1 MWTIIII
8 TAIAIFIACFNEY
21 KHGFYSD
28 GFDYFMMVILGLLIG
43 GVIGTAIAFALPV
56 KTEIVKTTYNLEAL
70 QDNNSVKGSFFLGSG
85 QIEGKMKY
93 VFYYERDGF
102 YKMEQADYEEV
113 KVKYSDE
120 KPKAERF
127 NRKNV
132 KDAFINN
139 FAIDCNSY
147 QEYIIYVPKGTIKQ
161 NYSLDAQ

>member
-8 TAIAIFIACFNEY
+8 IAIALFIAIYREYNSYYSDFEDYILTSISAIFI
-21 KHGFYSD
+21 
-28 GFDYFMMVILGLLIG
+28 G
-43 GVIGTAIAFALPV
+43 GIIGTALAFVLPA

-102 YKMEQADYEEV
+102 YKLEQADYSKV
-113 KVKYSDE
+113 KVKYSNE

-139 FAIDCNSY
+139 FAIDCNCY

>member
-8 TAIAIFIACFNEY
+8 TAIALFIAIYQEY
-21 KHGFYSD
+21 NSYYSD
-28 GFDYFMMVILGLLIG
+28 FEDYILVSILAILIG
-43 GVIGTAIAFALPV
+43 GIIGTSVAFALPA
-56 KTEIVKTTYNLEAL
+56 KTEIVKTNYNLEAL

-85 QIEGKMKY
+85 QIDGKMKY
-93 VFYYERDGF
+93 VFYYENEGY
-102 YKMEQADYEEV
+102 YKLEQADYSEV

-132 KDAFINN
+132 KDAFMNN
-139 FAIDCNSY
+139 FAIDCNCY

>member
-8 TAIAIFIACFNEY
+8 TAIALFIAIYQEY
-21 KHGFYSD
+21 SSYYSD
-28 GFDYFMMVILGLLIG
+28 FEDYILVSIFAILIG
-43 GVIGTAIAFALPV
+43 GIIGTSVAFALPA

-85 QIEGKMKY
+85 QIDGKMKY

-102 YKMEQADYEEV
+102 YKLEQADYEEV
-113 KVKYSDE
+113 KIKYSDE

-139 FAIDCNSY
+139 FAIDCNCY

>member
-8 TAIAIFIACFNEY
+8 TVIAIFIACFMEYNEGY
-21 KHGFYSD
+21 AAFG
-28 GFDYFMMVILGLLIG
+28 DYFIVSFLALFIGATLGT
-43 GVIGTAIAFALPV
+43 VIAFALPA

-102 YKMEQADYEEV
+102 YKLEQADYEEV

-139 FAIDCNSY
+139 FAIDCNCY

>member
-8 TAIAIFIACFNEY
+8 IAIALFIAIYREY
-21 KHGFYSD
+21 NSYYSD
-28 GFDYFMMVILGLLIG
+28 FEDYILTSISAIIIG
-43 GVIGTAIAFALPV
+43 GIIGTALAFVLPA

-102 YKMEQADYEEV
+102 YKLEQADYSKV
-113 KVKYSDE
+113 KVKYSNE
-120 KPKAERF
+120 KPKAEIF

-139 FAIDCNSY
+139 FAIDCNCY

>member
-8 TAIAIFIACFNEY
+8 IAIALFIAIYREYNSYYSDFEDYILTSISAIFI
-21 KHGFYSD
+21 
-28 GFDYFMMVILGLLIG
+28 G
-43 GVIGTAIAFALPV
+43 GIIGTALAFVLPA

-102 YKMEQADYEEV
+102 YKLEQADYSKV
-113 KVKYSDE
+113 KVKYSNE
-120 KPKAERF
+120 KPKAEIF

-139 FAIDCNSY
+139 FAIDCNCY

>member
-8 TAIAIFIACFNEY
+8 TVIAIFIACFLEY
-21 KHGFYSD
+21 KEGYADFGNY
-28 GFDYFMMVILGLLIG
+28 LLISFQSLSI
-43 GVIGTAIAFALPV
+43 GVIIGTAIAFALPA
-56 KTEIVKTTYNLEAL
+56 KTEIVKTSYNLEAL

-102 YKMEQADYEEV
+102 YKLEQADYKEV

-139 FAIDCNSY
+139 FAIDRNCY

>member
-21 KHGFYSD
+21 KHVFYSD
-28 GFDYFMMVILGLLIG
+28 GFDYFMMVFLGLLIG
-43 GVIGTAIAFALPV
+43 GVIGTAIAFALPA

-70 QDNNSVKGSFFLGSG
+70 QDNNSVKGSFFLGSR

-102 YKMEQADYEEV
+102 YKLEQADYEEV

-139 FAIDCNSY
+139 FAIDCNCY

>member
-8 TAIAIFIACFNEY
+8 IAIALFIAIYREY
-21 KHGFYSD
+21 NSYYSD
-28 GFDYFMMVILGLLIG
+28 SEDYILTSISAILIG
-43 GVIGTAIAFALPV
+43 GIIGTALAFVLPA

-102 YKMEQADYEEV
+102 YKLEQADYSKV
-113 KVKYSDE
+113 KVKYSNE
-120 KPKAERF
+120 KPKAEIF

-139 FAIDCNSY
+139 FAIDCNCY

>member
-8 TAIAIFIACFNEY
+8 TAIAIFIACFYEY

-28 GFDYFMMVILGLLIG
+28 GFDYFIVAFLGLTIG
-43 GVIGTAIAFALPV
+43 GFIGTAIAFVLPA

-70 QDNNSVKGSFFLGSG
+70 QDNNSLKGSFFLGSG

-102 YKMEQADYEEV
+102 YRLEQADYEEV
-113 KVKYSDE
+113 KVKYSEE

-139 FAIDCNSY
+139 FAIDCNCY

>member
-8 TAIAIFIACFNEY
+8 TAITLFIAIYQEY
-21 KHGFYSD
+21 NSYYSD
-28 GFDYFMMVILGLLIG
+28 FEDYILVSIPAIIIG
-43 GVIGTAIAFALPV
+43 GFIGTAIAFALPA

-102 YKMEQADYEEV
+102 YKLEQADYEEV

-139 FAIDCNSY
+139 FAIDCNCY
-147 QEYIIYVPKGTIKQ
+147 QEYIIYVPKGTINQ
-161 NYSLDAQ
+161 NYTLDAQ

>member
-8 TAIAIFIACFNEY
+8 TAIALFIAIYKEY
-21 KHGFYSD
+21 NLYYSD
-28 GFDYFMMVILGLLIG
+28 FEGYIFVSILAILIG
-43 GVIGTAIAFALPV
+43 VIIGTAVAFALPA
-56 KTEIVKTTYNLEAL
+56 KTEIVKTNYNLEAL
-70 QDNNSVKGSFFLGSG
+70 QDNNSVKGSSFLGRG

-102 YKMEQADYEEV
+102 YKLEQADYEEV

-120 KPKAERF
+120 KPKAEKF

-139 FAIDCNSY
+139 FAIDCNCY

>member
-8 TAIAIFIACFNEY
+8 TAIALFIAIYQEY
-21 KHGFYSD
+21 NSCYYPDFE
-28 GFDYFMMVILGLLIG
+28 DYISVSIPAILIG
-43 GVIGTAIAFALPV
+43 GFIGTAVAFALPA

-85 QIEGKMKY
+85 QIDGKMKY
-93 VFYYERDGF
+93 VFYYENDGY
-102 YKMEQADYEEV
+102 YKLEQADYNEV

-120 KPKAERF
+120 KPKADRL

-139 FAIDCNSY
+139 FAIDCNCY

-161 NYSLDAQ
+161 NYSLDAR

>member
-8 TAIAIFIACFNEY
+8 TAIALFIAIYQEY
-21 KHGFYSD
+21 NSYYSY
-28 GFDYFMMVILGLLIG
+28 FEDYILVSISAILIG
-43 GVIGTAIAFALPV
+43 GIIGTAMAFALPA

-85 QIEGKMKY
+85 QIEGRMKY
-93 VFYYERDGF
+93 VFYYENEGY
-102 YKMEQADYEEV
+102 YKLKQADYSEV
-113 KVKYSDE
+113 NVKYSDE

-139 FAIDCNSY
+139 FAIDCNY
-147 QEYIIYVPKGTIKQ
+147 DQEYIIYVPKGTIKQ

>member
-8 TAIAIFIACFNEY
+8 TAIALFIAIYQEY
-21 KHGFYSD
+21 NSYYSD
-28 GFDYFMMVILGLLIG
+28 FEDYILVSIPAILIG
-43 GVIGTAIAFALPV
+43 GIIGTAVAFALPA

-93 VFYYERDGF
+93 VFYYENEGY
-102 YKMEQADYEEV
+102 YKLEQADYNEV

-139 FAIDCNSY
+139 FAIDCNYY

-161 NYSLDAQ
+161 NYTLDAQ